1 MIDPDQE
8 ESASSLEGRDV
19 VQIAKISG
27 VSFLDACNEAW
38 CADNIALIADNKI
51 LGIEPSLVAN
61 PVPGGGWWE
70 GNFSCDMS
78 SRIAQISTTSGTTG
92 QPKAIAIS
100 RAAISDTVNR
110 LVTEMEIDSGIREY
124 IGVPVTFSFGLGRA
138 RAVAA
143 VGGAAFLPETG
154 FRPDE
159 IARMLISG
167 EINALSAVPT
177 MLRTIFAAPDVLGSA
192 GKRLKW
198 LEIGS
203 QFMSADEKR
212 MVRKLFPSAVILQHY
227 GLTEASRSTFL
238 RVDQADDDAIESVG
252 RAVGAGKVR
261 ISKEGLIE
269 ISGDHLASGVVQDG
283 LIRPLTGDDGWLTTS
298 DLGEIRDG
306 WLQYKG
312 RTDDVANIGGIKV
325 SAELVERRI
334 ATALG
339 TQEIGVAVL
348 RDELRG
354 EKLGIAMPRG
364 LSATD
369 KLAVQAVA
377 EGCGLSSADLMLAEI
392 PDLPRTPTGKLQRK
406 ALSQALEGMKVEQ
419 KTLGEARSAA
429 DSPLS
434 RRESEIASIWSEAL
448 GISDIGKDDSFY
460 DLGGDSLSA
469 VSVLIRAEQVGLPK
483 EVMQRMFA
491 GETVGQIA
499 QALEENSQ
507 KVSLSIRKLRADGL
521 NAARGV
527 LALLI
532 VISHWGPFFIDRMG
546 AFGSLLWSFIGPAL
560 RIGTPGFAMVFGAGL
575 AFFYVNQLERSG
587 KQIGRRIR
595 LNTIIVVGGVLLI
608 GGAQAWRIS
617 ATGGGFGPNWPE
629 RLFYEVLLFYA
640 LMLPSS
646 VIWLR
651 LVGRAQDRIIA
662 SLLLAGFAYSVTL
675 ILRWAFPDNPFRGWS
690 SLAWH
695 MAVAPYAYPRLMG
708 AVALGLAAGLW
719 LEKQSSGEAL
729 VRSAERLGS
738 VLAAVGFL
746 LVASLHGGWQENA
759 GELVAVPA
767 FAGAV
772 LLLFAMMTRLAAGS
786 GSWPRRLRPAIIAG
800 MLAFPIFIGH
810 GLVGPV
816 MSILIAYS
824 VPYFVALFV
833 PAILFVAAMFILGW
847 RIHRMIYPRHM

>member
-1 MIDPDQE
+1 M
-8 ESASSLEGRDV
+8 V
-19 VQIAKISG
+19 
-27 VSFLDACNEAW
+27 
-38 CADNIALIADNKI
+38 
-51 LGIEPSLVAN
+51 
-61 PVPGGGWWE
+61 
-70 GNFSCDMS
+70 

-100 RAAISDTVNR
+100 RAAISDTVSR

-138 RAVAA
+138 RAIAA
-143 VGGAAFLPETG
+143 VGGTAFLPETG

-159 IARMLISG
+159 IARMLNSG
-167 EINALSAVPT
+167 AINALSAVPT
-177 MLRTIFAAPDVLGSA
+177 MLRTIFASPDVLGSA

-212 MVRKLFPSAVILQHY
+212 MVRKLFPSAIILQHY

-238 RVDQADDDAIESVG
+238 RVDQADDYAFESVG
-252 RAVGAGKVR
+252 RAVGTSKVR
-261 ISKEGLIE
+261 ISREGLIE
-269 ISGDHLASGVVQDG
+269 ISGDHLASGIIQNG
-283 LIRPLTGDDGWLTTS
+283 LIRPLAGDDGWLTTS

-306 WLQYKG
+306 WLHYMG

-325 SAELVERRI
+325 SAEVVERLL
-334 ATALG
+334 AAALG
-339 TQEIGVAVL
+339 TQEIGVAIL

-354 EKLGIAMPRG
+354 EKLGIALPSG
-364 LSATD
+364 SSAAD
-369 KLAVQAVA
+369 KRRVHAVA

-392 PDLPRTPTGKLQRK
+392 SDLPRTPTGKLQRK
-406 ALSQALEGMKVEQ
+406 ALSQALEGIKVEQ
-419 KTLGEARSAA
+419 KTQAGSWRAA
-429 DSPLS
+429 DLPLS
-434 RRESEIASIWSEAL
+434 GRESEIASIWSEAL

-491 GETVGQIA
+491 GETIGQIA

-507 KVSLSIRKLRADGL
+507 KVSINIRGIRADGL
-521 NAARGV
+521 NAARGI

-532 VISHWGPFFIDRMG
+532 VVSHWGPFFIDRMG
-546 AFGSLLWSFIGPAL
+546 SFGSLLWSFLGPAL

-575 AFFYVNQLERSG
+575 AFFYVSQLERSG
-587 KQIGRRIR
+587 KQIARRIR
-595 LNTIIVVGGVLLI
+595 LNTTIVVSGVLLI
-608 GGAQAWRIS
+608 GGAQAWSIS
-617 ATGGGFGPNWPE
+617 ATGGEFGPNWPE

-651 LVGRAQDRIIA
+651 LVGQAQDRITT

-675 ILRWAFPDNPFRGWS
+675 MLQWAVPENPFSGWG

-695 MAVAPYAYPRLMG
+695 MAVAPYAYPRLLG

-719 LEKQSSGEAL
+719 LEKQSSGDAL
-729 VRSAERLGS
+729 VRNAERLGS
-738 VLAAVGFL
+738 VLAAGGFL
-746 LVASLHGGWQENA
+746 LVASLQGGWQENA
-759 GELVAVPA
+759 EELVAVPA

-810 GLVGPV
+810 GLVGLV

-824 VPYFVALFV
+824 VPYILALFI
-833 PAILFVAAMFILGW
+833 PAILFVAAMLMLGW
-847 RIHRMIYPRHM
+847 RIHRMIYPGHM